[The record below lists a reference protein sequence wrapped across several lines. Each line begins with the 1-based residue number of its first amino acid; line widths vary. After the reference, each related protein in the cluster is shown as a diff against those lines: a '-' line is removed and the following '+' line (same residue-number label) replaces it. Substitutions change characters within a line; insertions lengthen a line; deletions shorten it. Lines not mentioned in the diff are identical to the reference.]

1 MVFFFFC
8 VSSCLILLGAFVCMS
23 SVCAYVHVLHF
34 LNSLLMLSMVEFGAL
49 VGLLEVELPPG
60 PVSTGIAVLSAVSF
74 TESLPF
80 LGGAALGI
88 NVVLKQSDV
97 QVYSASSQRQVFGS
111 GQCTDRIPCLLP
123 VIDKLWHDDP
133 CSIS

>member
-1 MVFFFFC
+1 M
-8 VSSCLILLGAFVCMS
+8 
-23 SVCAYVHVLHF
+23 F
-34 LNSLLMLSMVEFGAL
+34 L
-49 VGLLEVELPPG
+49 
-60 PVSTGIAVLSAVSF
+60 GIAVLNAVSF

-97 QVYSASSQRQVFGS
+97 QLCSVSSQRQVVGS
-111 GQCTDRIPCLLP
+111 GQCADRIPCLLP
-123 VIDKLWHDDP
+123 VIDKLWHGGS